1 MRPKPEP
8 RSVLVMDNASIHHSN
23 LAVIQAACDARRVE
37 LIFLLPYS
45 PDYNPIEESFAD
57 LKSFIRRTYRT
68 NISRFDSYQ
77 LYLEW
82 AVEQTGTGNQ
92 GARRARGHFRNARIQ
107 GVVAN

>member
-8 RSVLVMDNASIHHSN
+8 RSVLVIDNASIHHSN

-37 LIFLLPYS
+37 LIFLPLYS

-68 NISRFDSYQ
+68 NISRFDSY
-77 LYLEW
+77 
-82 AVEQTGTGNQ
+82 
-92 GARRARGHFRNARIQ
+92 
-107 GVVAN
+107 